1 MKQVTGESVASG
13 DPQEGLEAS
22 ACSPL
27 SGPQGLLGDLQSFW
41 GGEKGTG
48 GDEEGWKPGLRV
60 EQGTPWEL
68 GSTERKLPP
77 LHSSKVPCLGER
89 LEDVGVGG

>member
-68 GSTERKLPP
+68 GSTEEKASFVTFEQSALP
-77 LHSSKVPCLGER
+77 R
-89 LEDVGVGG
+89 